1 MENFFGLLKSEL
13 LYLQKFESMEH
24 FKRELIDCLD
34 YYNFYRVFWCSSKL
48 KSPTFGERKIMI
60 MKKSKKFS
68 IAGKY
73 SLNTDDVLN
82 LVPYYGGKANQA
94 VDTLEYIL
102 MVAEKNNAHTYV
114 ECFGG
119 GGRCILNLNL
129 IPYTFQ
135 QIYYNEWDESMCCM
149 FHAVSNE
156 TLVEEFYNRVMMEE
170 CSRENFNRWKKRS
183 EVDKDTGCVIDQ
195 SLTLMDK
202 AVAAYMTCHLS
213 FNASRKSFSNAK
225 ETDDIPSYIEK
236 IWDASYNL
244 KNLKVRQGDY
254 RKILEV
260 FGADPQVILYLDP
273 PYHPLCR
280 EKGAISVYRSEMTQ
294 EQHREMVALLCKSRG
309 WVLSGYDPKLWGCD
323 DYEPLVENGAV
334 KICIGEYDLSSAGTS
349 QQRDELLKKQEFI
362 WYKF

>member
-1 MENFFGLLKSEL
+1 MDNGVLEKIFGRYSFTISLILLSNLLSVLQSKS
-13 LYLQKFESMEH
+13 SA
-24 FKRELIDCLD
+24 
-34 YYNFYRVFWCSSKL
+34 FY
-48 KSPTFGERKIMI
+48 ERKIII

-68 IAGKY
+68 IASKH
-73 SLNTDDVLN
+73 SLNSDDVLS

-94 VDTLEYIL
+94 EETLEYVQI
-102 MVAEKNNAHTYV
+102 VAEKNNAHTYV

-129 IPYTFQ
+129 IPHTFQ

-149 FHAVSNE
+149 FHVVSDE

-170 CSRENFNRWKKRS
+170 CSKENFLYWKKCS
-183 EVDKDTGCVIDQ
+183 EVDKDTGRVIDR

-213 FNASRKSFSNAK
+213 FNAGREDFSSQQ
-225 ETDDIPSYIEK
+225 ETEDIPSYIEK

-244 KNLKVRQGDY
+244 QKLKVRQGDY

-260 FGADPQVILYLDP
+260 YGADPQVILYLDP
-273 PYHPLCR
+273 PYHPFCR
-280 EKGAISVYRSEMTQ
+280 EKGAEHIYKNEMTP
-294 EQHREMVALLCKSRG
+294 EQHREMVALLCKSRS

-323 DYEPLVENGAV
+323 DYEPLVESGAV
-334 KICIGEYDLSSAGTS
+334 KVCIGEYDLPSSGTS
-349 QQRDELLKKQEFI
+349 QQRDEILKKQEFI